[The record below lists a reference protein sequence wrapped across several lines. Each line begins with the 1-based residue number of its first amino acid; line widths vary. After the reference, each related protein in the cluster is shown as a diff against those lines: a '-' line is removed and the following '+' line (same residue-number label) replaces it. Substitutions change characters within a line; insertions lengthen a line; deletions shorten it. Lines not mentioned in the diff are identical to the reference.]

1 MRQLA
6 IVLVTGC
13 ALLSSGCVTGALF
26 QWRRDEVVIAYRHV
40 QVKNVPGV
48 ADGSYSVVGPQIWPQ
63 DPVVQ
68 ADDGIVSLS
77 PPIEFSLGA
86 RSSDTGTIDFREMDL
101 SAARQ
106 PFSPRGQVVM
116 ATVACVEKGEERHY
130 RVHMLRGDSGR
141 QRWVRGGTID
151 IGSGTQSAARGPVTW
166 VLLPFT
172 VAVDIVSLPLLLVG
186 ALGMGV
192 LEGIS
197 ALQGGG

>member
-6 IVLVTGC
+6 IVLVIGC
-13 ALLSSGCVTGALF
+13 ALLSSGCATMALLE
-26 QWRRDEVVIAYRHV
+26 WRRDEVAIAYGRV

-48 ADGSYSVVGPQIWPQ
+48 ADGWYCVVGPGIWPQ

-77 PPIEFSLGA
+77 PPIEFSLA
-86 RSSDTGTIDFREMDL
+86 TRSSNTRSIEFREMDL
-101 SAARQ
+101 SEARQ

-130 RVHMLRGDSGR
+130 RVHMLRGDAGK

-151 IGSGTQSAARGPVTW
+151 IGSGTQSAVRGPVTW

-172 VAVDIVSLPLLLVG
+172 VAADIVSLPFLLVG
-186 ALGMGV
+186 GLGVGV
-192 LEGIS
+192 LEGFS
-197 ALQGGG
+197 ALQGNG

>member
-13 ALLSSGCVTGALF
+13 ALLSSGCVTQALF
-26 QWRRDEVVIAYRHV
+26 QWRRDEVAIAHGKV

-48 ADGSYSVVGPQIWPQ
+48 ADGFYSVLGPEIWPQ

-68 ADDGIVSLS
+68 AGDGIVSLA
-77 PPIEFSLGA
+77 PPIEFSLA
-86 RSSDTGTIDFREMDL
+86 TRSSDTVSIDFREMDL
-101 SAARQ
+101 SEARQ

-130 RVHMLRGDSGR
+130 RVHMLRGDSER
-141 QRWVRGGTID
+141 QRWVRSGTID
-151 IGSGTQSAARGPVTW
+151 IGSGTQSAARGPVSW

-172 VAVDIVSLPLLLVG
+172 VAADIVSLPLLLVG

-197 ALQGGG
+197 MLQGDG

>member
-6 IVLVTGC
+6 IALVISC
-13 ALLSSGCVTGALF
+13 AVLSSGCVTQALF
-26 QWRRDEVVIAYRHV
+26 EWRRDEVSIAHGQV

-48 ADGSYSVVGPQIWPQ
+48 ADGSYSVVGPEIWPQ

-77 PPIEFSLGA
+77 PPIEFSLGP
-86 RSSDTGTIDFREMDL
+86 RSSDTGTVDFRAMDL
-101 SAARQ
+101 SEARR
-106 PFSPRGQVVM
+106 PFSPGGQVVM

-151 IGSGTQSAARGPVTW
+151 VGSGTQSAARGPVSW

-172 VAVDIVSLPLLLVG
+172 VAADIVSLPLLLVG

-197 ALQGGG
+197 ALKGDG

>member
-6 IVLVTGC
+6 IVLVIGC
-13 ALLSSGCVTGALF
+13 ALLSSGCATMALF
-26 QWRRDEVVIAYRHV
+26 EWRRDEVAIAHGQV

-48 ADGSYSVVGPQIWPQ
+48 SDGWYAVVGPEIWPQ

-77 PPIEFSLGA
+77 PPIEFSLSP
-86 RSSDTGTIDFREMDL
+86 RSRDTGYIDFRGMDL
-101 SAARQ
+101 SEARQ

-130 RVHMLRGDSGR
+130 RVHMLRGDSGK
-141 QRWVRGGTID
+141 QRWVRSGTID

-172 VAVDIVSLPLLLVG
+172 VAADIVSLPLLLVG
-186 ALGMGV
+186 GLGIGV

-197 ALQGGG
+197 ALLGNG